1 MITHLEGKL
10 VEKNPTDVV
19 IDCNGVG
26 YFINISLHTFSEIPD
41 RENLRLYTYLQVRE
55 DSHSLYGF
63 SSKTEREIFKLLI
76 SVSGIGANTARTML
90 SSLTPQQVKEGIAN
104 ENVALI
110 QSVKGIG
117 LKTAQRVII
126 DLKDKVLKVY
136 GIDELSLIP
145 NNTNK
150 DEALS
155 ALDVLGFNK
164 KQSEKVVDRILQTRP
179 DALVEQIIGSGG
191 SVRPSCLL
199 TGRIA
204 SKAASCRP
212 FHPAHKASNATLC

>member
-10 VEKNPTDVV
+10 IEKNPTDVI

-26 YFINISLHTFSEIPD
+26 YFINVSLNTFSQISD
-41 RENLRLYTYLQVRE
+41 NENLRLYTHLQVRE
-55 DSHSLYGF
+55 DSHTLYGF
-63 SSKTEREIFKLLI
+63 SSKTEREIFRLLI

-90 SSLTPQQVKEGIAN
+90 SSLTPNQVKEGIAN
-104 ENVALI
+104 GDVALI

-117 LKTAQRVII
+117 AKTAQRVII

-136 GIDELSLIP
+136 GLDELSAIP

-164 KQSEKVVDRILQTRP
+164 KQSEKVVDRILQNQP
-179 DALVEQIIGSGG
+179 DAQVEHIIKEA
-191 SVRPSCLL
+191 LKNL
-199 TGRIA
+199 
-204 SKAASCRP
+204 
-212 FHPAHKASNATLC
+212 

>member
-26 YFINISLHTFSEIPD
+26 YFINISLHTFSQIPD
-41 RENLRLYTYLQVRE
+41 REHLRLYTYLQVRE

-63 SSKTEREIFKLLI
+63 SSKAEREIFKLLI

-90 SSLTPQQVKEGIAN
+90 SSLTPEQVKEGIAG
-104 ENVALI
+104 EDVALI

-117 LKTAQRVII
+117 AKTAQRVII

-136 GIDELSLIP
+136 GIDELSVVP

-150 DEALS
+150 EEALS

-164 KQSEKVVDRILQTRP
+164 KQSEKVVDRILKSQP
-179 DALVEQIIGSGG
+179 EAEVEQIIKEA
-191 SVRPSCLL
+191 LKNL
-199 TGRIA
+199 
-204 SKAASCRP
+204 
-212 FHPAHKASNATLC
+212 

>member
-1 MITHLEGKL
+1 MITHIEGKL

-26 YFINISLHTFSEIPD
+26 YFINISLHTFSQIPD

-55 DSHSLYGF
+55 DSQSLYGF

-76 SVSGIGANTARTML
+76 SVSGIGANIARTML
-90 SSLTPQQVKEGIAN
+90 SSLTPEQVKDGIAIGD
-104 ENVALI
+104 VALI
-110 QSVKGIG
+110 QSIKGIG

-145 NNTNK
+145 NNTHK

-164 KQSEKVVDRILQTRP
+164 KQSEKVVDRILQAQP
-179 DALVEQIIGSGG
+179 DAFVEQIIKEA
-191 SVRPSCLL
+191 LKNL
-199 TGRIA
+199 
-204 SKAASCRP
+204 
-212 FHPAHKASNATLC
+212 

>member
-26 YFINISLHTFSEIPD
+26 YFINISLHTFSQIPD
-41 RENLRLYTYLQVRE
+41 NENLKLYTYLQVRE
-55 DSHSLYGF
+55 DSQSLYGF

-76 SVSGIGANTARTML
+76 SVSGIGANIARTML
-90 SSLTPQQVKEGIAN
+90 SSLTPEQVKEGIAIGD
-104 ENVALI
+104 VGLI

-117 LKTAQRVII
+117 AKTAQRVII

-136 GIDELSLIP
+136 GIDELSLLP
-145 NNTNK
+145 SNTHK

-164 KQSEKVVDRILQTRP
+164 KQSEKVVDRILQTQP
-179 DALVEQIIGSGG
+179 DALVEQIIKDA
-191 SVRPSCLL
+191 LKNL
-199 TGRIA
+199 
-204 SKAASCRP
+204 
-212 FHPAHKASNATLC
+212 

>member
-26 YFINISLHTFSEIPD
+26 YFINISLHTFSQIPD
-41 RENLRLYTYLQVRE
+41 KEHLKLYTYLQVRE

-90 SSLTPQQVKEGIAN
+90 SSLTPDQVKEGIASGD
-104 ENVALI
+104 VALI

-117 LKTAQRVII
+117 AKTAQRVII

-164 KQSEKVVDRILQTRP
+164 KQSEKVVDKILQAQP
-179 DALVEQIIGSGG
+179 DALVEQIIKEA
-191 SVRPSCLL
+191 LKNL
-199 TGRIA
+199 
-204 SKAASCRP
+204 
-212 FHPAHKASNATLC
+212 

>member
-26 YFINISLHTFSEIPD
+26 YFINISLHTFSQIPD

-90 SSLTPQQVKEGIAN
+90 SSLTPDQVKEGIAG
-104 ENVALI
+104 EDVALI

-117 LKTAQRVII
+117 AKTAQRVII

-136 GIDELSLIP
+136 GIDELSLLP

-164 KQSEKVVDRILQTRP
+164 KQSEKVVDRILKTQP
-179 DALVEQIIGSGG
+179 EAQVEQIIKEA
-191 SVRPSCLL
+191 LKNL
-199 TGRIA
+199 
-204 SKAASCRP
+204 
-212 FHPAHKASNATLC
+212 

>member
-1 MITHLEGKL
+1 MITHIEGKL

-26 YFINISLHTFSEIPD
+26 YFINISLHTFSQIPD
-41 RENLRLYTYLQVRE
+41 KENLRLYTYLQVRE
-55 DSHSLYGF
+55 DSQSLYGF

-76 SVSGIGANTARTML
+76 SVSGIGANIARTML
-90 SSLTPQQVKEGIAN
+90 SSLTPEQVKEGIAIGD
-104 ENVALI
+104 VALI

-136 GIDELSLIP
+136 GMDELSSIP
-145 NNTNK
+145 NNTHK

-164 KQSEKVVDRILQTRP
+164 KQSEKVVERILKAQP
-179 DALVEQIIGSGG
+179 DALVEQIIKEA
-191 SVRPSCLL
+191 LKNL
-199 TGRIA
+199 
-204 SKAASCRP
+204 
-212 FHPAHKASNATLC
+212 